1 MLRSYCKQDALVVA
15 LDGELDHCCA
25 QSVRCQLDEMLA
37 DPSVRSSSKIAFRR
51 YAILGEPAARVAAD
65 LGLSV
70 NALYQIKNR
79 LTERLAVEVR
89 SLEIEDGAAP
99 R

>member
-1 MLRSYCKQDALVVA
+1 MENSVLSQGVIVEEGASVSYSVLLPGVRVER
-15 LDGELDHCCA
+15 GA
-25 QSVRCQLDEMLA
+25 QV
-37 DPSVRSSSKIAFRR
+37 R

-79 LTERLAVEVR
+79 LTERLAAEVR
-89 SLEIEDGAAP
+89 ALEAEDGAAP